1 MTAPQSIIPS
11 HVTGK
16 VDRQAMTITGLRV
29 HSIAIGDPP
38 LRSSYGLHAP
48 FALRTI
54 LEIESAAGVV
64 GISEAHGGEANAQKF
79 ESLRDRIVG
88 ADPWRLCGSL
98 LGLIESEGAGD
109 RSQTHRVPGENV
121 SDADARAFS
130 AIEIACLD
138 LIGKSVGVPV

>member
-16 VDRQAMTITGLRV
+16 VDRQAMTITGFRI

-38 LRSSYGLHAP
+38 LRSSYVLHAP

-54 LEIESAAGVV
+54 LELESTAGVI
-64 GISEAHGGEANAQKF
+64 GISEAHGGDANARAF
-79 ESLRDRIVG
+79 ESLRSRLIG

-98 LGLIESEGAGD
+98 LGLIDADGPGD
-109 RSQTHRVPGENV
+109 RSQTHRVPG
-121 SDADARAFS
+121 
-130 AIEIACLD
+130 
-138 LIGKSVGVPV
+138 